1 MKHFYL
7 KSLFAGLFLF
17 AASSSFAYDFE
28 VDGIYYNILS
38 EEEKTVEVTSGD
50 SYTGEIIIPEEVAY
64 EEKKYSVVS
73 IGKSAFRASY
83 ELTSITIPNSVKT
96 IGDYAFDYCIALNS
110 LIFGSSVESI
120 GVLAFGHCKSL
131 VLITLPNTVITI
143 KESAFDTCTSLTTI
157 NLPNS
162 ITSIGDKAFYNCSN
176 LSYIDIPNSITKIN
190 YMTFGSCSSL
200 TSIIIPYSVK
210 TIGNSAFVGCRNL
223 SSIQIPN
230 SVKTIGGSSFA
241 KCSSLTAIDIPN
253 SVTSIGGAAFSGC
266 ISLSKVVIPKSV
278 IDIGNLIFRDC
289 PEIKSIKVEKEN
301 NKYDSREECNAIIE
315 TETNTLIVGCKNTI
329 IPNSITTIGNSAFNQ
344 CSNLSSIIIPST
356 VSTIEHDAFTGCKG
370 LSSITLPPSVKVI
383 GDYAFFECTNLQK
396 AISLIEAPFNI
407 SENAFQKFGEHEN
420 VFTDATLYVPVG
432 TKELYESTPGWNL
445 FKNIV
450 EMGLTPVEEDSD
462 EKDFGED
469 AGIDEN
475 TKMDGNIVN
484 NIFYNILE
492 ENGFYNPEEGCIVIK
507 KETVDDFLEYIENK
521 NLFSDEVKQQFTG
534 LALMLKSNCQWLKI
548 TAEASGNMMLK
559 VKIGNMPPMEMAL
572 DGKKTVEF
580 PCSLAEPSLA
590 YIYGS
595 LLPHAGAKGT
605 HRAKAEEAE
614 DELKIYSIAWS
625 EEQEAT
631 GIRQTEQ
638 QAATDSPTVYNLQG
652 QRVLPTRQG
661 IYVVNGKK
669 LFVK

>member
-7 KSLFAGLFLF
+7 KSLFAGLLLLV
-17 AASSSFAYDFE
+17 ASNSFAYDFE

-38 EEEKTVEVTSGD
+38 EEEKTVAITKD
-50 SYTGEIIIPEEVAY
+50 NSYSSLTGTLTIPENVNY
-64 EEKKYSVVS
+64 KNYTYTVTRIEKNAFLGANMKSVVLPNTITD
-73 IGKSAFRASY
+73 IGGQSFACCRNL
-83 ELTSITIPNSVKT
+83 ESITIPNSVT
-96 IGDYAFDYCIALNS
+96 RLRGSAFFECYKL
-110 LIFGSSVESI
+110 ESI
-120 GVLAFGHCKSL
+120 
-131 VLITLPNTVITI
+131 T
-143 KESAFDTCTSLTTI
+143 
-157 NLPNS
+157 
-162 ITSIGDKAFYNCSN
+162 
-176 LSYIDIPNSITKIN
+176 IPNSIRAIEGAIFEHCRNLKHVYLPNSVTKIEKRAFN
-190 YMTFGSCSSL
+190 DCRNLQSINIPESVDYIGDEAFEDCSSL
-200 TSIIIPYSVK
+200 TSISIPSSVTAIHDYTFSGCTNLIEIYLPASITTIGEQAFRRCNSLYSV
-210 TIGNSAFVGCRNL
+210 TL
-223 SSIQIPN
+223 PSSITEIGECAFSDCISLSTITIPN
-230 SVKTIGGSSFA
+230 SVKAIEESTFYNCKKLSSIEIPNTIETIAASAFCF
-241 KCSSLTAIDIPN
+241 CSELTIISIPN
-253 SVTSIGGAAFSGC
+253 SVKNIGKESFGACQNVKTIHIPNSLTSIDEYAFSGC
-266 ISLSKVVIPKSV
+266 NSLETVIS
-278 IDIGNLIFRDC
+278 DIEV
-289 PEIKSIKVEKEN
+289 P
-301 NKYDSREECNAIIE
+301 
-315 TETNTLIVGCKNTI
+315 
-329 IPNSITTIGNSAFNQ
+329 
-344 CSNLSSIIIPST
+344 
-356 VSTIEHDAFTGCKG
+356 
-370 LSSITLPPSVKVI
+370 
-383 GDYAFFECTNLQK
+383 FE
-396 AISLIEAPFNI
+396 I
-407 SENAFQKFGEHEN
+407 SETTFQNYDEDKY
-420 VFTDATLYVPVG
+420 VFTDATLYVPIG
-432 TKELYESTPGWNL
+432 TKALYESTPGWNL

-605 HRAKAEEAE
+605 RRAKAEEAE